1 MNELLLSVLHES
13 AVILNFL
20 FYQLQ
25 NMGYQFLIQGTLS
38 DLKYKVKVYAW
49 SVQIVHHEQIYAD
62 LIKNDFCLNKLQYE
76 HSSHSVCQTF
86 HITLLCHLFF
96 GYSHSLRATPRS

>member
-25 NMGYQFLIQGTLS
+25 NMGYQFLVQGTLS
-38 DLKYKVKVYAW
+38 NLKYKVKVYAW
-49 SVQIVHHEQIYAD
+49 SVQIVHHEHIYAD
-62 LIKNDFCLNKLQYE
+62 LIINDFCLNK
-76 HSSHSVCQTF
+76 
-86 HITLLCHLFF
+86 
-96 GYSHSLRATPRS
+96 